1 MKKIRKLSKSQL
13 LNKDKLLEYGS
24 PNHSLDLNNKN
35 SKSNLFVLKKKYEN
49 KFKTES
55 VRNSLISLEER
66 LDNTLLRLVHF
77 KPVYNTHREGLI
89 SNENNSKL
97 FEKLSFQVRK
107 NHQKSKNR
115 IKKVKLKNRINKVN
129 LTKAQKKRQKRRK
142 RFLSKR
148 FAKKLPNRRS
158 LIKNIRFI
166 SIGKKSGKKFGRRF
180 VLKRRA

>member
-1 MKKIRKLSKSQL
+1 MGNLKKIRKLSKSHL

-24 PNHSLDLNNKN
+24 PNHSSDLNNKN

-49 KFKTES
+49 KFRLES

-97 FEKLSFQVRK
+97 FEKLSFQVKK
-107 NHQKSKNR
+107 NKS
-115 IKKVKLKNRINKVN
+115 
-129 LTKAQKKRQKRRK
+129 
-142 RFLSKR
+142 
-148 FAKKLPNRRS
+148 LPS
-158 LIKNIRFI
+158 
-166 SIGKKSGKKFGRRF
+166 KKSSFQITIKSPKIE
-180 VLKRRA
+180 